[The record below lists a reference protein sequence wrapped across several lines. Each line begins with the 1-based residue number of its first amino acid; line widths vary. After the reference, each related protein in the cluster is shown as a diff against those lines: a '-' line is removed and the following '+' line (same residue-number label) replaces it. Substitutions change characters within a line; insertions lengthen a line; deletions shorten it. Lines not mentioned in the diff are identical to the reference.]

1 MIWDRIVIFKGPFH
15 PSCGLTI
22 EMALNYQLKFT
33 FKVVGILNWVF
44 YSLSKLHFLGKVGFH
59 QLLCVLLLVRLQPTV
74 GFAWNLAF
82 DIVP

>member
-1 MIWDRIVIFKGPFH
+1 MIWDRIVILKGPFH
-15 PSCGLTI
+15 PTCGLTI
-22 EMALNYQLKFT
+22 EMGSNYQLKFI

-44 YSLSKLHFLGKVGFH
+44 SPLSKLHFLGKVGFH
-59 QLLCVLLLVRLQPTV
+59 QLSCVLLLVRLQPPV